1 MGNITEKAFRDQVK
15 ALQFAAAYLIYG
27 EETYL
32 KDRALTQ
39 LCAKAVPKEAREID
53 YRFFEGKSVSMD
65 TVLRDCEILPMLG
78 QYRLIVVGDYPFE
91 SSKEISELEAY
102 LKDPSPSTVLVFH
115 YDGVDF
121 DPKGNT
127 RFKNAF
133 KVFSKYADC
142 LKCEK
147 KGERDL
153 LRYITAYVQRQG
165 KTIAPGAASYFL
177 ASVGSDLCTV
187 FNELDKVCA
196 YTSAG
201 EVTRADVDAVC
212 IKSLQARVYDISK
225 AVLRGDYDGA
235 CRVLNTLFEQREQ
248 PVIILSVI
256 ASCFVDMYRAKLA
269 RAGGHDLADVLAAYN
284 YRGREFAL
292 RNASRDSQS
301 VSVGQLRDCIDILAS
316 ADRKLKSTAAD
327 ARLVLD
333 ETLVRLMMTV
343 KGAAR

>member
-1 MGNITEKAFRDQVK
+1 MGNITEKDLKDQLK
-15 ALQFAAAYLIYG
+15 AQQFAGAYLIYG

-32 KDRALTQ
+32 KDRALQQ
-39 LCAKAVPKEAREID
+39 LRAKVVSKEAREID
-53 YRFFEGKSVSMD
+53 YRFFEGRSVSMD

-78 QYRLIVVGDYPFE
+78 EYRMIVVGDYPFE
-91 SSKEISELEAY
+91 SSREVSELEAY
-102 LKDPSPSTVLVFH
+102 LKDMSPSTILVFQ
-115 YDGVDF
+115 YDALDF
-121 DPKGNT
+121 DPKGSA
-127 RFKNAF
+127 RFKSAF
-133 KVFSKYADC
+133 KVFSKYAQC
-142 LKCEK
+142 LKLDK

-153 LRYITAYVQRQG
+153 IRYIVAYVGRQN
-165 KTIAPGAASYFL
+165 KKMTPETAAYFL
-177 ASVGSDLCTV
+177 ASVGADLCTV

-196 YTSAG
+196 YAG
-201 EVTRADVDAVC
+201 QEEVTRADVDAVC

-235 CRVLNTLFEQREQ
+235 CRILNTLFEQREQ
-248 PVIILSVI
+248 PIIILSVI

-269 RAGGHDLADVLAAYN
+269 RAGGHELAEVLAAYN

-301 VSVGQLRDCIDILAS
+301 VSVEQLRDCIDILS
-316 ADRKLKSTAAD
+316 AADMKLKSTAAD

>member
-1 MGNITEKAFRDQVK
+1 MGNITEKEFKDQLK
-15 ALQFAAAYLIYG
+15 AQQFAGAYLIYG

-32 KDRALTQ
+32 KDRAIAQ
-39 LCAKAVPKEAREID
+39 LRAKVVAKEAREID

-102 LKDPSPSTVLVFH
+102 LKDASPSTVLVFH
-115 YDGVDF
+115 YDAVDF
-121 DPKGNT
+121 DTKGSA

-133 KVFSKYADC
+133 KVFSKHAAC
-142 LKCEK
+142 LKYDK

-153 LRYITAYVQRQG
+153 LRYITAYVERQG
-165 KTIAPGAASYFL
+165 KIIAPGAASYFL
-177 ASVGSDLCTV
+177 ASVGADLCTV
-187 FNELDKVCA
+187 FNELDKLCA
-196 YTSAG
+196 YASAP
-201 EVTRADVDAVC
+201 EVTRSDVDAVC

-235 CRVLNTLFEQREQ
+235 CRILNTLFEQREQ

-269 RAGGHDLADVLAAYN
+269 RAGGHDLGEVLAAYN

-292 RNASRDSQS
+292 RNASRDSQA
-301 VSVGQLRDCIDILAS
+301 VSVEQLRDCMDILS
-316 ADRKLKSTAAD
+316 AADMKLKSTAAD

-333 ETLVRLMMTV
+333 ETLVRLMMTI